1 MAVTCFKNGLVGW
14 YFKGFEVNFGAMQK
28 TVTIGGDKIEKVI
41 FSNNLPISLMAGTC
55 ALEGRDITLRT
66 AEKVSQLGRKLGWG
80 VVYKGSFDK
89 ANRTSLGGGR
99 GMGLDEGLKLL
110 EEIRKNMGLPVVTDV
125 HDLAQVGPVAEV
137 VDVVQI
143 PAFLARQTDLLLA
156 CGTAV
161 KGASKAVNLKKG
173 QFMAPEDM
181 LPAAA
186 KIASAGTDNVIL
198 TERGVTFGYH
208 NLVVDFRGF
217 PVMAGSGYPV
227 VFDATNS
234 VMKPSGAGGASSG
247 NRADLPPLLR
257 AAVAVGVAGLFI
269 ETHPDP
275 SKAISDKETQVPL
288 DELEALLTPL
298 KDLDA
303 WRKGL

>member
-1 MAVTCFKNGLVGW
+1 
-14 YFKGFEVNFGAMQK
+14 
-28 TVTIGGDKIEKVI
+28 
-41 FSNNLPISLMAGTC
+41 MAGTC
-55 ALEGRDITLRT
+55 ALEDRDTTLRT
-66 AEKVSQLGRKLGWG
+66 AEAVAGLARKLGWG
-80 VVYKGSFDK
+80 LIYKGSFDK

-99 GMGLDEGLKLL
+99 GMGMEEGLKLL
-110 EEIRKNMGLPVVTDV
+110 EEIRRDLGLPVVTDV
-125 HDLAQVGPVAEV
+125 HESVQVAPVAEV
-137 VDVVQI
+137 VDIVQI

-156 CGTAV
+156 CGSAV
-161 KGASKAVNLKKG
+161 AGKDKAVNLKKG

-186 KIASAGTDNVIL
+186 KIASAGTENVIL
-198 TERGVTFGYH
+198 TERGATFGYH

-217 PVMAGSGYPV
+217 PVMASSGFPV
-227 VFDATNS
+227 VFDGTHS
-234 VMKPSGAGGASSG
+234 VMKPSGSGGASSG

-275 SKAISDKETQVPL
+275 AKAISDRDTQVPL

-298 KDLDA
+298 AELD
-303 WRKGL
+303 RLTKRL

>member
-1 MAVTCFKNGLVGW
+1 MN
-14 YFKGFEVNFGAMQK
+14 K
-28 TVTIGGDKIEKVI
+28 TVQIGGGKIEKVN
-41 FSNNLPISLMAGTC
+41 FSNELPISLMAGTC

-66 AEKVSQLGRKLGWG
+66 AEKVAQMCRKLGWG
-80 VVYKGSFDK
+80 LVYKGSFDK

-99 GMGLDEGLKLL
+99 GMGIDEGLKLL

-125 HDLAQVGPVAEV
+125 HEIAQVGPVAEV

-156 CGTAV
+156 CGAAV
-161 KGASKAVNLKKG
+161 KGQDKAVNLKKG

-186 KIASAGTDNVIL
+186 KIASAGTENVIL
-198 TERGVTFGYH
+198 TERGATFGYH
-208 NLVVDFRGF
+208 NLIVDFRGF
-217 PVMAGSGYPV
+217 PVMASSGYPV
-227 VFDATNS
+227 VFDATHS

-247 NRADLPPLLR
+247 NRGDLPPLLR
-257 AAVAVGVAGLFI
+257 AAVAVGVAGLFV
-269 ETHPDP
+269 ETHPEP
-275 SKAISDKETQVPL
+275 AKAISDKETQVPL
-288 DELEALLTPL
+288 DELEGLLAPL
-298 KDLDA
+298 AELDK